1 MAIASG
7 WWVMVHAQDKAVYK
21 LPEGSRRA
29 SAPHEPGP
37 GREGACGRQGER
49 CLWTLTAEPGGS
61 GLPTE
66 APAKS
71 CTRRRLAYS
80 LQQDRQLPEE
90 KALWQLPLRYETLG
104 EAHHARPHTG
114 P

>member
-29 SAPHEPGP
+29 SAPQEPGP
-37 GREGACGRQGER
+37 GREGAGWRQGER
-49 CLWTLTAEPGGS
+49 CLWTLTAEPEDRAC
-61 GLPTE
+61 PRRRQR
-66 APAKS
+66 S

-80 LQQDRQLPEE
+80 LHQDRQLPEE

>member
-37 GREGACGRQGER
+37 GREGAGWRQGER
-49 CLWTLTAEPGGS
+49 CLWTLTAEPEGRAC
-61 GLPTE
+61 PRRRQR
-66 APAKS
+66 S

-80 LQQDRQLPEE
+80 LHQDRQLPEE